1 MDKARINEFIGKFSD
16 ALNDNTIPLIEIRD
30 NSEIGEGFHELGFT
44 MDSGH
49 SFVEK
54 YGKGAFWNP
63 KDLEKII
70 DSEKD
75 VLFLGTAI
83 FSKWRYYNHWSMGG
97 ESIRDRESL
106 LWFNIMIRRVK
117 ELTVTQS

>member
-1 MDKARINEFIGKFSD
+1 
-16 ALNDNTIPLIEIRD
+16 
-30 NSEIGEGFHELGFT
+30 
-44 MDSGH
+44 MDSGK

-54 YGKGAFWNP
+54 YGKDAFWNT

-83 FSKWRYYNHWSMGG
+83 FSKWRYNNHWSMGG

-106 LWFNIMIRRVK
+106 LWFNIMIRRIK
-117 ELTVTQS
+117 ELTTD